1 MMPTALARTEVGELK
16 SLNKTFEIKVDIV
29 GTTLSVERSECIPL
43 FFYFCLR
50 AISVDESN
58 K

>member
-29 GTTLSVERSECIPL
+29 GTTLSVERSECIP
-43 FFYFCLR
+43 FFFLLLSACYLGR
-50 AISVDESN
+50 
-58 K
+58 